1 MTSNQ
6 NNNRHISVWTASAFV
21 ISCMV
26 GTGVFTSLGFQL
38 KDLQSVFPLLMLW
51 IIGGITALFGALT
64 YSELA
69 AALPRSG
76 GEYHLLS
83 RIIHPAIGFV
93 GGLVSS
99 TVGFAAPAVLA
110 SMALGNYFSAV
121 FTQFTP
127 QMVAVIA
134 LIAFHLLH
142 GISLKYGTLFQRSA
156 TAVKIGL
163 IFIFIFAGLWMA
175 NPQEIQIFPKPGD
188 MALMLSPGFAV
199 SLVWVSY
206 AYTGWNS
213 TVYIAGEVKNPKQN
227 ISRSLLLSTGF
238 VMILYVLLNYVFLY
252 AAPME
257 AMVGKVEVGYVAG
270 NRIFGELGA
279 DIIGV
284 GISILLVSSV
294 SSYIFIGPRIL
305 QVMGED
311 HSYIGFLAKKNDQ
324 GIPVNGFMLQFVISM
339 LFILTS
345 SFEQVLIYTG
355 ISLILS
361 TTATV
366 IGIFVLR
373 NREPELD
380 RPYKAWGYPWTPGIF
395 ILVNFWI
402 LFYTFK
408 EQPFESFIG
417 LGIFGASMGVYY
429 IGRKFEERTHEQ

>member
-345 SFEQVLIYTG
+345 SFEQVLLYTG

-373 NREPELD
+373 NREPKLD

-429 IGRKFEERTHEQ
+429 IGRKFEERKHEQ